1 VTWVNAVIQGILLG
15 GLYALFGCGLS
26 LLFGVMK
33 IVNLAHGDLALLG
46 AFLTLSISTGLGV
59 SPFVALVIV
68 LPLMGVV
75 GYLLD
80 RGILEPALR
89 RGGEL
94 APLLAT
100 FGLAIA
106 LGNGLLE
113 IYSPDTRSLN
123 AGALETSS
131 WRINDQVAIPVLSFL
146 IFVVAI
152 LVLGGLELFLKRTPL
167 GQAMRATADDADT
180 AELVGIDARAVYA
193 YASAIAV
200 ATAALAGVA
209 FAMRS
214 TFDPT
219 MGPARLIF
227 GFEAVVIGG
236 IGSLWGT
243 LLGGVALGVAQ
254 TVGAEIDPS
263 WSILAGHFLFLAV
276 LAFRGG
282 FFALREVRA

>member
-26 LLFGVMK
+26 LMFGVMR

-59 SPFVALVIV
+59 SPFVALLIV

-75 GYLLD
+75 GYVLQ
-80 RGILEPALR
+80 RGILERALR

-100 FGLAIA
+100 FGLAIVI
-106 LGNGLLE
+106 GNGLLE
-113 IYSPDTRSLN
+113 IYSPDTRSLD

-131 WRINDQVAIPVLSFL
+131 WRITDQIAIPVLSFL
-146 IFVVAI
+146 IFIVAI

-167 GQAMRATADDADT
+167 GQAMRATADDAET

-193 YASAIAV
+193 YATAIAV
-200 ATAALAGVA
+200 STAALAGVA

-219 MGPARLIF
+219 IGPARLIF

>member
-1 VTWVNAVIQGILLG
+1 MTWVNAVIQGILLG

-26 LLFGVMK
+26 LMFGVMK

-59 SPFVALVIV
+59 SPFVALLIV

-75 GYLLD
+75 GYVLQ
-80 RGILEPALR
+80 RGMLERALR

-106 LGNGLLE
+106 IGNGLLE
-113 IYSPDTRSLN
+113 IYSPDTRSLD

-131 WRINDQVAIPVLSFL
+131 WRINDQVAIPGLAFL
-146 IFVVAI
+146 IFIVAI

-167 GQAMRATADDADT
+167 GQAMRATADDAET

-193 YASAIAV
+193 YATAIAV

-219 MGPARLIF
+219 IGPARLIF